1 MTIYCTG
8 EEGTYLSINGGDFV
22 TYPPGSDIEVVSVNV
37 AAYLFSEHYRA
48 SWASGG
54 CTNWQSKLY
63 GCTNSGYLTLRA
75 VSAPAQASLTQMLAD
90 IGGNNGIPD
99 GCPQDGCFPD
109 GCTPLAEQNVKANSI
124 SAGNIEYWVFQF
136 VPMHAQLDLIVRQ
149 CVECGI
155 AKIVPVLGQRS
166 PRLGKQAIDSK
177 LQRFER
183 LVKEARQQSGSP
195 VDTKIFAPMKLDD
208 ALDMWKKSDEKK
220 PAQDKNFLKTTDFS
234 AEKNTSVNSVAFVL
248 HEANIADKTLFEY
261 ASSALELSN
270 GQIKKVALAVGPE
283 GGMTNEEVSS
293 FKEAGFKLIHFETN
307 VLRCETA
314 CLYGIAAIQSAFTEY
329 KSWQKSE

>member
-99 GCPQDGCFPD
+99 GCW
-109 GCTPLAEQNVKANSI
+109 LA
-124 SAGNIEYWVFQF
+124 AG
-136 VPMHAQLDLIVRQ
+136 
-149 CVECGI
+149 
-155 AKIVPVLGQRS
+155 
-166 PRLGKQAIDSK
+166 QAFSK
-177 LQRFER
+177 LFW
-183 LVKEARQQSGSP
+183 QSGNMGCGSFTWNTIRLNGRTIDGFI
-195 VDTKIFAPMKLDD
+195 DTGFQIV
-208 ALDMWKKSDEKK
+208 S
-220 PAQDKNFLKTTDFS
+220 
-234 AEKNTSVNSVAFVL
+234 NTFYRVMVNG
-248 HEANIADKTLFEY
+248 N
-261 ASSALELSN
+261 
-270 GQIKKVALAVGPE
+270 AV
-283 GGMTNEEVSS
+283 
-293 FKEAGFKLIHFETN
+293 
-307 VLRCETA
+307 
-314 CLYGIAAIQSAFTEY
+314 
-329 KSWQKSE
+329 